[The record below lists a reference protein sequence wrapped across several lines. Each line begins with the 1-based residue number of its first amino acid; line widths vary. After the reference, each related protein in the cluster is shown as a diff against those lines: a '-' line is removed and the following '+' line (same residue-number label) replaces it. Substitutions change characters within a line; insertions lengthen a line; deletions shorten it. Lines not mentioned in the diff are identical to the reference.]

1 MYIMYENNA
10 NVNDNVIVAFV
21 EHDGKPLEESIVL
34 DKRTKNQTEFEV
46 YSYTEYLV
54 KSNISDKE
62 EWVSGYFIRK
72 NNG

>member
-1 MYIMYENNA
+1 MYNDNA
-10 NVNDNVIVAFV
+10 DVNENVIVTFA
-21 EHDGKPLEESIVL
+21 EHDGKPLEESLVL
-34 DKRTKNQTEFEV
+34 DKRITTGETET

-54 KSNISDKE
+54 KSNVSDKQ